1 MIPSPIANKY
11 HEGRMKRTLER
22 ELYVPEVT
30 EGESKRIY
38 DGVASLLYVRC
49 RIFKVTSVSSHRGD
63 CAASHSDAFL
73 SGFHTINDCHAFD
86 AVAIWQCCLIGQ
98 QPGIIID
105 CTGRSMVL
113 FVPS

>member
-1 MIPSPIANKY
+1 
-11 HEGRMKRTLER
+11 MKRTLER

-38 DGVASLLYVRC
+38 DRVASLLFFRC
-49 RIFKVTSVSSHRGD
+49 RIFKVASVSSYRGD

-73 SGFHTINDCHAFD
+73 TSFHTISDWHACG
-86 AVAIWQCCLIGQ
+86 ALAMWQCCLIGH
-98 QPGIIID
+98 QPGVITD
-105 CTGRSMVL
+105 RNGRSMVL